1 MLFGPSHAQATLPT
15 MESDEGEQP
24 SAFEKRRLALKA
36 FCIKH
41 FLPLGLFTALVVSLA
56 LPQPGR
62 EVRES
67 KPYPLAGCGGCIGA

>member
-1 MLFGPSHAQATLPT
+1 
-15 MESDEGEQP
+15 MESDEGDQGP
-24 SAFEKRRLALKA
+24 TAFEKRRLALKA

-67 KPYPLAGCGGCIGA
+67 KPYPIAARDGYLAA

>member
-1 MLFGPSHAQATLPT
+1 
-15 MESDEGEQP
+15 MESDEGDQGGP
-24 SAFEKRRLALKA
+24 TAFEKRRLALKA

-67 KPYPLAGCGGCIGA
+67 KPYPIAARDGYIAA

>member
-1 MLFGPSHAQATLPT
+1 LVCGVRTSARAGKTHT
-15 MESDEGEQP
+15 MESDEP
-24 SAFEKRRLALKA
+24 TAFEKRRLALKA

-67 KPYPLAGCGGCIGA
+67 KPYPIAARDGYIAA